1 VTILDAMHDPAL
13 FGPWF
18 EQRASWRAWEV
29 FLAALLGLP
38 LDGEDAAELY
48 ARHTGRSAPSDQPAR
63 EGWVIVGRRGGKS
76 RIAALVALYLACFRD
91 YRKLLA
97 PGEVGTLPVIAAD
110 RKQARTVMRYITGFL
125 DAVPMLRQMVA
136 SRTKETIELSNRVTI
151 EVHTASFR
159 AVRGYSLIGVVCDEI
174 AFWPTDDAGANPD
187 TEILNGLRPGMAT
200 VPGALLLA
208 ISSPYARRGA
218 LWEAYRRHYG
228 QNGDPVLVWQADTRS
243 MNPAVDPQL
252 IADAYAADDSAAAAE
267 YGAEFRRDIEGFVSR
282 EAIDGV
288 VIAGRY
294 ELPPI
299 AGRKYHAFVDPS
311 GGSQDSMTLA
321 IAHHAMGGPVLDVV
335 RERRAPFSPTDVV
348 EEFAAT
354 LRAYR
359 VSTITGDHYAGEWPR
374 DAFRAHGIRY
384 EPSAQSKSEI
394 YGSLLPLI
402 NAQQVELLDHPR
414 LIAQLAGLER
424 RTSRGGRDSIDH
436 APGGHDDVVNAVAG
450 AMVTAQGE
458 GGSRLIFASVGGWRS
473 PARVERQYLA
483 IDNPCHPNYEGSLR
497 RRESVP
503 ANGTERSA
511 YASKAP
517 APTEIPSDA
526 TDIPLAMFRRPLRIR
541 APR

>member
-1 VTILDAMHDPAL
+1 MTILEAMHDPQL

-18 EQRASWRAWEV
+18 KHRESWKQWEV
-29 FLAALLGLP
+29 FLSALFGLP
-38 LDGEDAAELY
+38 LDHEDAVAVY
-48 ARHTGRSAPSDQPAR
+48 SRHTGRSALPTQLSR

-76 RIAALVALYLACFRD
+76 RIAALTALYLACFRD
-91 YRKLLA
+91 YGKLLA

-125 DAVPMLRQMVA
+125 DAVPMLHQMVA
-136 SRTKETIELSNRVTI
+136 SRTKETIELRNRVTI

-174 AFWPTDDAGANPD
+174 AFWSTDDAGANPD

-218 LWEAYRRHYG
+218 LWEAYRHHYG
-228 QNGDPVLVWQADTRS
+228 QDGDPVLVWQADTRS
-243 MNPAVDPQL
+243 MNPSVDQRL
-252 IADAYAADDSAAAAE
+252 IADAYAADDAAAAAE

-282 EAIDGV
+282 EAIDAV

-294 ELPPI
+294 ELSPV
-299 AGRKYHAFVDPS
+299 AGREYHAFVDPS

-321 IAHHAMGGPVLDVV
+321 IVHHAVGGPVLDVV

-354 LRAYR
+354 LRDYR
-359 VSTITGDHYAGEWPR
+359 VCTITGDRYAGEWPR
-374 DAFRAHGIRY
+374 DAFRLHGVRY
-384 EPSAQSKSEI
+384 EPAQLSKSDI

-402 NAQQVELLDHPR
+402 NGRQVELLDHTR
-414 LIAQLAGLER
+414 LIAQLASLER
-424 RTSRGGRDSIDH
+424 RTSRSGRDSIDH

-450 AMVTAQGE
+450 ALVAAQGE
-458 GGSRLIFASVGGWRS
+458 ERRRIVFGSIGGRESAPSGD
-473 PARVERQYLA
+473 RQYMV
-483 IDNPCHPNYEGSLR
+483 IGNPFHPNYEGTR
-497 RRESVP
+497 RC
-503 ANGTERSA
+503 GERRA
-511 YASKAP
+511 APQRIYEPTHAP
-517 APTEIPSDA
+517 AAEVLPDEKGVTI
-526 TDIPLAMFRRPLRIR
+526 TMRRQLRIR
-541 APR
+541 PPR